1 VVGCL
6 ANGSWIRRNLWT
18 VVSACYR
25 PPRMASSALKW
36 KSACPLPRAF
46 ELPLS
51 CLRVSLESQVS
62 KALSATVKVN
72 T

>member
-46 ELPLS
+46 ELLPSL
-51 CLRVSLESQVS
+51 LRVTS
-62 KALSATVKVN
+62 
-72 T
+72 